1 MVGLDRGHNFD
12 LGGARMSARDLNED
26 VVLELQSMSRGLKY
40 VIIPKMLESARTEDL
55 TRYPNFSP
63 RGLAL
68 YIYCRRGRPLED
80 QEITWELKHES
91 DHN

>member
-1 MVGLDRGHNFD
+1 
-12 LGGARMSARDLNED
+12 MSLQDLNDD
-26 VVLELQSMSRGLKY
+26 VTAELQAMSRGLRY
-40 VIIPKMLESARTEDL
+40 VITGKMWETARTEDL
-55 TRYPNFSP
+55 SRYPNFSP

-80 QEITWELKHES
+80 REITWELKHES